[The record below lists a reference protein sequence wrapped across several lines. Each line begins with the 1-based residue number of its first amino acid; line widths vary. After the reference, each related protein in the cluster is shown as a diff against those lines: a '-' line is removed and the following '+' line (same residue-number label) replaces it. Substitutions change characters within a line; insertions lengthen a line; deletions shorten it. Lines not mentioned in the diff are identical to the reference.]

1 MPFETVPY
9 EIEEFERLLRKPN
22 SDPTGLASLFAS
34 GEIWVTRVPARLD
47 VIGGIADYSGANVC
61 EAVLGRG
68 VLLALQG
75 RTDRTLRIRTM
86 QAGMKALP
94 VETRIPLDY
103 FQSGDGLA
111 SYSEVRLL
119 CQANPLANWA
129 SYIGGSI
136 FTLLKEESV
145 RLPYGFNLLLLSAV
159 PMNVGIGS
167 SAAVEIGTLTCL
179 NAYLGLN
186 LDPARI
192 ARLGQMAENH
202 VVGAPCGIMDQTAIT
217 SARQG
222 CLTHILCRPGEVRGE
237 VPIPPGTGFVG
248 ISSMVRHTVAG
259 SPYSDT
265 RTGAF
270 MGKKIINDLRATT
283 GRAPLDYLTEL
294 TVDQFRAEYEKAL
307 PQKMLG
313 SEFLAAHKT
322 HDDPVTAIQ
331 PDATYRIAGPTR
343 HPVEENERVLR
354 FMDALRAAQDGN
366 EQALIEAGECM
377 FDAHA
382 SYRDNCGLSVDE
394 VDFLVEAVRKRGP
407 KRGLYGA
414 KITGGGTGGT
424 VAVFGTLEALKTE
437 IPKIAVEY
445 SRRVGVM
452 PDIFEGTSPGAM
464 EFGARRYVFGATG
477 WTRQR
482 VTAGQQRVTAGQP

>member
-1 MPFETVPY
+1 MRVETMPY
-9 EIEEFERLLRKPN
+9 EVQEFERLLRKPN

-34 GEIWVTRVPARLD
+34 GEIWVTRAPARLD
-47 VIGGIADYSGANVC
+47 VMGGIADYSGANVC

-103 FQSGDGLA
+103 FQSGDGLTN
-111 SYSEVRLL
+111 YNEVRTL
-119 CQANPLANWA
+119 CQSNPLAAWA

-136 FTLLKEESV
+136 FTVLKEESA

-186 LDPARI
+186 LDPSRI

-222 CLTHILCRPGEVRGE
+222 CLTHILCRPGEVKGE

-248 ISSMVRHTVAG
+248 ISSMVRHSVAG
-259 SPYSDT
+259 TPYIDT
-265 RTGAF
+265 RIGAF
-270 MGKKIINDLRATT
+270 MGRKIINDLRATT
-283 GRAPLDYLTEL
+283 GRGALEYLTEL
-294 TVDQFRAEYEKAL
+294 SVDQFRAEYEKAL
-307 PQKMLG
+307 PETIVG
-313 SEFLAAHKT
+313 SRFLERHRT
-322 HDDPVTAIQ
+322 HDDPVTTIQ
-331 PDATYRIAGPTR
+331 PDATYRVAGPTR
-343 HPVEENERVLR
+343 HPIEENERVLG

-366 EQALIEAGECM
+366 EKALIAAGECM
-377 FDAHA
+377 YGAHA
-382 SYRDNCGLSVDE
+382 SYRDNCGLSVEE
-394 VDFLVEAVRKRGP
+394 VDFLVEAVRRRGP
-407 KRGLYGA
+407 QSGLYGA

-424 VAVFGTLEALKTE
+424 VAVFGTLAALAAE

-464 EFGARRYVFGATG
+464 EFGSRRYGFGATG
-477 WTRQR
+477 WSRHD
-482 VTAGQQRVTAGQP
+482 P

>member
-1 MPFETVPY
+1 MPVDTVPY
-9 EIEEFERLLRKPN
+9 EVLDFERLLHKPN
-22 SDPTGLASLFAS
+22 SDPTGLASLFGS
-34 GEIWVTRVPARLD
+34 GEIWIARAPARLD

-61 EAVLGRG
+61 EAVLGHG

-111 SYSEVRLL
+111 SYGEVRAL
-119 CQANPLANWA
+119 CLANPLAVWA
-129 SYIGGSI
+129 AYIAGSI

-145 RLPYGFNLLLLSAV
+145 TLPYGFNLLLLSAV

-217 SARQG
+217 SARHG
-222 CLTHILCRPGEVRGE
+222 CLTHILCRPGEVKGE
-237 VPIPPGTGFVG
+237 LPIPPGTGFVG
-248 ISSMVRHTVAG
+248 ISSMVRHSVAAT
-259 SPYSDT
+259 PYTDT
-265 RTGAF
+265 RIGAF
-270 MGKKIINDLRATT
+270 MGRKIINDLRATT
-283 GRAPLDYLTEL
+283 GRSPLEYLTEL
-294 TVDQFRAEYEKAL
+294 TVDQFLAEYEHVL
-307 PQKMLG
+307 PERIVG
-313 SEFLAAHKT
+313 SKFLARHRT
-322 HDDPVTAIQ
+322 HDDPVTTIQ
-331 PDATYRIAGPTR
+331 PDATYRVAGPTR
-343 HPVEENERVLR
+343 HPIEENERVLR
-354 FMDALRAAQDGN
+354 FMDALRSAPDGTRDSRHAALV
-366 EQALIEAGECM
+366 AAGECM
-377 FDAHA
+377 FAAHA

-394 VDFLVEAVRKRGP
+394 VDFLVEAVRRRGP
-407 KRGLYGA
+407 QEGLYGA

-424 VAVFGTLEALKTE
+424 VAVFGTLDALNTE
-437 IPKIAVEY
+437 VPKIAVEY

-477 WTRQR
+477 WTRHD
-482 VTAGQQRVTAGQP
+482 V